1 MLSLDEASDD
11 DGEQVSSKLR
21 AAFPLSM
28 RKDFEVPVNRSA
40 YQVGVDKHYPAR
52 LRQMISAAVLT
63 YSLQNKSVDNIYR
76 KYFKDKPYSEDP
88 GGDARLDRLY
98 RRSCREQ
105 ISCID
110 EVLKWYPKLLAR
122 EPFVGEVIGD
132 LTLIRV
138 FYSFE
143 RAFSEADKGAL
154 FEAVAIARM
163 ILEQVSWFFAVHS
176 LDDGEVIKK
185 TKTTKSIATTTA
197 QFPQV
202 GRLYGWMSDHAHW
215 SYNAHVK
222 VIVEEDDD
230 ESPMS
235 ALLAS
240 SEFKAIAY
248 AMLIALTFLVAEIV
262 ASILGSYPGLSSAEE
277 FKKWNATRGA
287 FDAASMIDKMYHLSG
302 EAPDI
307 GLILNIVKVDRKNG

>member
-11 DGEQVSSKLR
+11 DGERVSSKLR

-52 LRQMISAAVLT
+52 LREMISAAVLT

-105 ISCID
+105 TTCLD
-110 EVLKWYPKLLAR
+110 EILKWYPKLLTR
-122 EPFVGEVIGD
+122 EPSIGEVIGD

-138 FYSFE
+138 LYSFE

-163 ILEQVSWFFAVHS
+163 ILEQVSWVFAVHG

-197 QFPQV
+197 KFPQV

-215 SYNAHVK
+215 SYGAHMK
-222 VIVEEDDD
+222 VIVEDD
-230 ESPMS
+230 ESATS

-248 AMLIALTFLVAEIV
+248 AMLIALTFLVSEIV
-262 ASILGSYPGLSSAEE
+262 ASILGSYLALSSAEE
-277 FKKWNATRGA
+277 FKSWNATRGA